1 MDSGILMTYRCLTNH
16 THTLIQHTNIK
27 KEKKEGGLG
36 GYPPH
41 IQEYFIQRTEQK
53 KYPKKIN

>member
-36 GYPPH
+36 GVSPPH
-41 IQEYFIQRTEQK
+41 PRIFHPKNGT
-53 KYPKKIN
+53 KKISKKN